1 MKYNTPAHTHPHPH
15 THTHNFLHINE
26 KGVGNQYCY
35 AEKCTAIVWFQIAQ
49 IKDTGKFKQNLKFT
63 FNVKTQGKVP
73 V

>member
-1 MKYNTPAHTHPHPH
+1 MKYNTPAHTYPHPH
-15 THTHNFLHINE
+15 TTSFTLMK